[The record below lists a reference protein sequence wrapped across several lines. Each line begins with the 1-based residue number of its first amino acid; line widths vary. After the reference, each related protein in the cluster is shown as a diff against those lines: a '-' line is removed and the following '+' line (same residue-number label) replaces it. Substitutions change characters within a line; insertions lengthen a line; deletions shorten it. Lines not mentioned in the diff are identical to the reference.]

1 MGSPRRD
8 VDLEEQLKEV
18 GNALLSPPS
27 AIDELTALLDKAEHL
42 LTNVEQAPPGS
53 MQDALLPSMKALIA
67 DELLRHSDTDVRLSV
82 ASCISEITRIT
93 APEAPYDDD
102 IMKEI
107 FHLSVAA
114 FEKLSHVSGRCYT
127 KAVSVLDTVAKVRSC
142 LVMLDLECDTL
153 IIEMFQ
159 HFLKFIRSNHPHAV
173 FSSMETIMT
182 LVIDESED
190 ISWDLLSVLL
200 SSVRKENQDVSPIS
214 WKLGE
219 KVITNCA
226 AKLKSSFMD
235 ALQSRGIA
243 LDQYAEI
250 VSYICKNEYETLQGL
265 DCSGKYLATN
275 KLDPVS
281 PGEVCH
287 DVDDISKS
295 MKCNGT
301 SPTRDD
307 KYIDNRSSKVFEQC
321 THADHSR
328 NIDVRGSAKPDNLV
342 SVRNVKSDTEPAS
355 APKKRGRKPNSLM
368 NPEEGYD
375 HSWICTGRKNSKVP
389 GREKS
394 HDKEFDCSPSV
405 DPDFKKRALLSTEK
419 NVGEPA
425 SSPTPKS
432 HLNEES
438 HPRRGRPKKK
448 QSMKDQDGDLDS
460 LSVRLTKSTNSI
472 LKKEPENRHEKEV
485 KRHKLSLEGE
495 LAAKAS
501 EETAAAS
508 GCGVSEKEA
517 DIPNDLE
524 EKPQKLSATKAR
536 GEGVNEDKPSVK
548 TDVKKGSLVAATSAK
563 GITDASGT
571 KVWNKKSFILLKSL
585 LLVKPLFWYK
595 LSHYLPSLSTMKKGK
610 ISKAAGKSSNRNGN
624 NSVETPNTEVKR
636 KHTAGKE
643 VKKNTASK
651 SSNRDRNYS
660 EETPKT
666 KIKRKHTAGEEV
678 AFETHELGEQL
689 VGKRIKVWWP
699 MDKTFYEGVIDSYDR
714 IKKKHRILYVDG
726 DVERLN
732 LEKQRFKLIEDVD
745 LSKGGQETDVLK
757 PDASSA
763 ILQKEKDET
772 KFQLVKEVKASS
784 LKRIRWFSMS
794 SEHAIASKAKA
805 RKSAGASAG
814 GAKLDKPII
823 GDEPII
829 DASEKDSSSKGDGH
843 NSINKLIVRDRKLIL
858 TVTRRQQTYTSPS
871 KGGGESPG
879 MCRSGDD
886 FNNSKEAKNVEFST
900 NMEANEIGDIDQ
912 VIEGGGA

>member
-42 LTNVEQAPPGS
+42 LANVEQAPPGS

-102 IMKEI
+102 IMKEV

-250 VSYICKNEYETLQGL
+250 VSCICKNEYETLQGL

-405 DPDFKKRALLSTEK
+405 DPDFKNRALLSTEK

-448 QSMKDQDGDLDS
+448 QSMKDQDGDLNS
-460 LSVRLTKSTNSI
+460 L
-472 LKKEPENRHEKEV
+472 HEKEV
-485 KRHKLSLEGE
+485 KRHKRSLEGE

-508 GCGVSEKEA
+508 GCGVLEKEA

-536 GEGVNEDKPSVK
+536 GEGVNEDNPSVK

-571 KVWNKKSFILLKSL
+571 K
-585 LLVKPLFWYK
+585 
-595 LSHYLPSLSTMKKGK
+595 KGK
-610 ISKAAGKSSNRNGN
+610 ISKAARKSSNRNGN
-624 NSVETPNTEVKR
+624 NSVETPKTEVKR

-763 ILQKEKDET
+763 ILQKGKGRNKVSAGQRSEGLILEKVG
-772 KFQLVKEVKASS
+772 L
-784 LKRIRWFSMS
+784 
-794 SEHAIASKAKA
+794 EHAIASKAKA

-829 DASEKDSSSKGDGH
+829 DASEKDSSSKGDDH

-858 TVTRRQQTYTSPS
+858 TVTRRQPDLY
-871 KGGGESPG
+871 
-879 MCRSGDD
+879 
-886 FNNSKEAKNVEFST
+886 
-900 NMEANEIGDIDQ
+900 
-912 VIEGGGA
+912 

>member
-8 VDLEEQLKEV
+8 VDLEEQLRRL
-18 GNALLSPPS
+18 GMRFCPPS

-42 LTNVEQAPPGS
+42 LANVEQAPPGS

-102 IMKEI
+102 IMKEV

-328 NIDVRGSAKPDNLV
+328 NIDVRGSAKPDNVV

-448 QSMKDQDGDLDS
+448 QSMKDQDGDLNS

-485 KRHKLSLEGE
+485 KRHKRSLEGE

-508 GCGVSEKEA
+508 GCGVLEKEA

-571 KVWNKKSFILLKSL
+571 K
-585 LLVKPLFWYK
+585 
-595 LSHYLPSLSTMKKGK
+595 KGK
-610 ISKAAGKSSNRNGN
+610 ISKAARKSSNRNGN

-636 KHTAGKE
+636 KHTAGK
-643 VKKNTASK
+643 
-651 SSNRDRNYS
+651 
-660 EETPKT
+660 
-666 KIKRKHTAGEEV
+666 EV

-784 LKRIRWFSMS
+784 LK

-829 DASEKDSSSKGDGH
+829 DASEKDSSSKGDDH

-886 FNNSKEAKNVEFST
+886 FNNNKEAKNVEFST